1 MGTRVDTEE
10 ASRGLSECLKR
21 GANEKCIL
29 FQKFE

>member
-1 MGTRVDTEE
+1 MGTRVDTLKM

-29 FQKFE
+29 F